1 MVVGWEY
8 RTASTLTWSTLSNT
22 NSSLTASDFVSI
34 LGSTVESTIF
44 RAKIANGACNNGIY
58 SQTAILSVIPSDIKP
73 SPVEVEPAVLCYGT
87 EISLS
92 SGTGYGEEYG
102 KFEGGDFTNAGIKNK
117 GWDFTD
123 PNGNEVDYNASAD
136 SGAPN
141 HWHKTQ
147 PKWKFT
153 TAEINSPYNT
163 SEMWWNPRNDGK
175 QNEHFAIT
183 QGTHSSNM
191 DTPTFNLTALDE
203 GIITFDQAFNLT
215 TNATIRV
222 LLLKNGAIYKELYK
236 IVGPASS
243 GNYDHFGYGTPNV
256 NQMSLDLGSYIG
268 ESNLRIRFEYTGV
281 RSGDIWAVD
290 NIKVPEGP
298 QDILLQWFYDENA
311 SDPNNTLEQ
320 IGNDNEKV
328 VSFTPRKIGWNDFE
342 VRTALLLDSNGDPC
356 EDINNS
362 ETVRVFVFDQYTTNV
377 AAEIGECGNTRI
389 TLSASTVGAFQ
400 GAITDY
406 PTVDGYEGSWVITGP
421 NQNYTLINQDSAS
434 TLDPKNN
441 PNIIFEADE
450 LGDYVFTWHL
460 TPKAVYPNDYRVE
473 SLRGQ
478 IIENTGCPPI
488 ETPNEVSL
496 PSCTTLDFDG
506 VNDYVSIPDV
516 YAEAQTVEMW
526 IYPEASTGT
535 IISSPG
541 VEIKMSDLPGYIT
554 PNSRWYHI
562 ALLSNKLYIDGINTG
577 LTINATGTGNQTLIG
592 AKWNNATKEPEN
604 YFSGWIEEVR
614 IWKSMVSEKEIRF
627 MMNQRL
633 DLNSKI
639 SGDVQGEIVPNKTVA
654 GSYYTLGG
662 FNLDQDGDNFYDE
675 KWSDLIGYY
684 RLISAFPDPVL
695 GVILDTYKPVN
706 GYTPDLSLTP
716 VDGRLHNMTT
726 HQQNT
731 SPTPYFDGAN
741 GIWALDGTWARP
753 SVWDPPN
760 SNGWNGTAID
770 WNIARINHNIQSS
783 SKDITILGLLSE
795 TANMELSINASQ
807 FIRVSHYLLLDGNM
821 DLEGESQLLQD
832 HGSILA
838 NSSSGSL
845 QVNQRG
851 RMSSYN
857 YNYWTS
863 PVSLQGSDNNSG
875 FMLDQVLFDGDKE
888 KNPDA
893 VNFQNGYFVADKP
906 KTSPITIS
914 NEWLWDFR
922 GGDADIYGD
931 WLFLGSDYLEIAGA
945 GYSMKGTD
953 GTVGPNTATQK
964 YTFKGKPNN
973 GNIPTAELYLLNN
986 QNYLV
991 GNPYPSAIDAKK
1003 FLKDNLVNVGTGS
1016 GNNENGENV
1025 FNGTL
1030 YYWDHFSGSTHIL
1043 EEYIGGYATYTLA
1056 GSAPA
1061 ISNDWRI
1068 NTGGGSN
1075 NVVPKQYIPVAQGFF
1090 LNSATVGTQNFAGDI
1105 IFKNT
1110 QRAYKRT
1117 SVDPSIFLQQEGE
1130 EIIQKGQET
1139 SSTSDDDQRMKIR
1152 VKFESPKGYYRQ
1164 ILVTMDENTS
1174 NGFDLGYD
1182 APLIENN
1189 LEDMYWWFDEAAFVI
1204 QGVPSFEKEQV
1215 LPLVI
1220 KTSEGGAFKIRIDKT
1235 ENWPTEKEL
1244 YLKDNLNDTIHDI
1257 LKEPYAAET
1266 KSGEIKDRFEIIFFK
1281 EVQSQEPDPVIP
1293 DPDDILDPD
1302 LPNDDSLL
1310 GISYSTFSK
1319 MVKISNFDLLDVNK
1333 VMIFDV
1339 GGKLIQE
1346 FDGLPTQQEL
1356 YFAMRPVRSG
1366 IYIVKVFSEKGIS

>member
-1 MVVGWEY
+1 ME
-8 RTASTLTWSTLSNT
+8 TPPFS
-22 NSSLTASDFVSI
+22 
-34 LGSTVESTIF
+34 
-44 RAKIANGACNNGIY
+44 
-58 SQTAILSVIPSDIKP
+58 
-73 SPVEVEPAVLCYGT
+73 
-87 EISLS
+87 
-92 SGTGYGEEYG
+92 
-102 KFEGGDFTNAGIKNK
+102 
-117 GWDFTD
+117 
-123 PNGNEVDYNASAD
+123 
-136 SGAPN
+136 
-141 HWHKTQ
+141 
-147 PKWKFT
+147 
-153 TAEINSPYNT
+153 
-163 SEMWWNPRNDGK
+163 
-175 QNEHFAIT
+175 FA
-183 QGTHSSNM
+183 
-191 DTPTFNLTALDE
+191 ALDE
-203 GIITFDQAFNLT
+203 GILTWDQAYNLT
-215 TNATIRV
+215 DGATI
-222 LLLKNGAIYKELYK
+222 
-236 IVGPASS
+236 IVEISTDGGNTYPVTNVNSPIDFTDPDILFYVIGDGTQNTGSS
-243 GNYDHFGYGTPNV
+243 GNYDSFGDETPITRPKNKMV
-256 NQMSLDLGSYIG
+256 IDFGNYLGQTNLRLRFTYIG
-268 ESNLRIRFEYTGV
+268 TID
-281 RSGDIWAVD
+281 GDVWAVD

-298 QDILLQWFYDENA
+298 QAVQLIWYYDDDIT
-311 SDPNNTLEQ
+311 DPNNPLKQ
-320 IGNDNEKV
+320 IGQVNQTTVTYPQNGEAWTKL
-328 VSFTPRKIGWNDFE
+328 GWNNFE
-342 VRTALLLDSNGDPC
+342 VKTAILLDSNGNPC
-356 EDINNS
+356 ESLENS
-362 ETVRVFVFDQYTTNV
+362 QTIRVYVFDEYTTSV
-377 AAEIGECGNTRI
+377 IADIGECGNTSV
-389 TLSASTVGAFQ
+389 TLDAFAQGVFQ

-541 VEIKMSDLPGYIT
+541 VEIKMSDLPGYVT

-741 GIWALDGTWARP
+741 GIWAVDGTWARP

-783 SKDITILGLLSE
+783 SKNITVLGLLSE

-1110 QRAYKRT
+1110 QRVYKRT

-1235 ENWPTEKEL
+1235 ENWPTGKEL

-1366 IYIVKVFSEKGIS
+1366 IYIVKVFSEKGISNKKIIVK